1 MVILAI
7 FGAIMFTSKLI
18 MEALPNIHLVGMFT
32 MLLAITYRLKGL
44 ISVYI
49 YVILCLAYIGFT
61 PWWIPN
67 LYTWAL
73 LFFITLILPKNM
85 PRRVAF
91 IVYPAIC
98 SLHGL
103 AYGTLCAPVQAV
115 AFGLN
120 FEGTVAW
127 IIAGLPFDITHAIGN
142 LVAGLLIVPLSE
154 LLKKLN
160 RMNA

>member
-1 MVILAI
+1 
-7 FGAIMFTSKLI
+7 MFTSKLV

-67 LYTWAL
+67 LYTWAI
-73 LFFITLILPKNM
+73 LFFITLVLPKNM

-103 AYGTLCAPVQAV
+103 AYGILCAPVV
-115 AFGLN
+115 SKPLGMSFW
-120 FEGTVAW
+120 GTVV
-127 IIAGLPFDITHAIGN
+127 AGLPFDITHAIGN
-142 LVAGLLIVPLSE
+142 LVAGVLILPLSE
-154 LLKKLN
+154 LLKKLHK
-160 RMNA
+160 MNT